1 MNTVHIGHVELG
13 RVPRVVGTITMRA
26 SLPASGQAPKY
37 DCAIVEVR
45 LDLIGSD
52 TPHWLAQCRAIEAS
66 GHPVLL
72 TLRLA
77 NEGGKWMG
85 PDQNRL
91 PYITSAQ
98 EGVSCVD
105 VEFLSGICGAVCE
118 KAAQLGKPVIVSYHN
133 FQRTPPLPEL
143 EDILGKMREL
153 PAAIPK
159 LTTMVTQEA
168 DIETLK
174 VLLAKHRNKPLC
186 VIGMGAKATETRV
199 LFPTLG
205 SCLTY
210 GYIDSPSAPGQF
222 SATELTRRLT
232 ARNQDC

>member
-1 MNTVHIGHVELG
+1 MNKVRIGNVELG

-26 SLPASGQAPKY
+26 SLPVSGKAPKY
-37 DCAIVEVR
+37 DCHIVEVR

-52 TPHWLAQCRAIEAS
+52 TPHWLAQCRAIEAA
-66 GHPVLL
+66 GNPVLL

-98 EGVSCVD
+98 EAVSCVD

-133 FQRTPPLPEL
+133 FQRTPTLAEL
-143 EDILGKMREL
+143 ENILEKMRAL

-168 DIETLK
+168 DIATLK
-174 VLLAKHRNKPLC
+174 ALLAKHRDKPLC
-186 VIGMGAKATETRV
+186 IIGMGAKATETRV
-199 LFPTLG
+199 SFPLLG

-222 SATELTRRLT
+222 SATELLLRL
-232 ARNQDC
+232 ASQSRG

>member
-13 RVPRVVGTITMRA
+13 RVPRVVGTITSRA
-26 SLPASGQAPKY
+26 SLPVSGLAPKY

-52 TPHWLAQCRAIEAS
+52 TPRWLAQCQAIESA
-66 GHPVLL
+66 GYPVLL

-98 EGVSCVD
+98 EAVSCVD
-105 VEFLSGICGAVCE
+105 VEFLSGICGAVCD
-118 KAAQLGKPVIVSYHN
+118 KAAQLGKPVVVSYHN
-133 FQRTPPLPEL
+133 FQRTPTLAEL
-143 EDILGKMREL
+143 ENILEKMRAL

-168 DIETLK
+168 DIATLK
-174 VLLAKHRNKPLC
+174 ALLAKHRDKPLC
-186 VIGMGAKATETRV
+186 IIGMGAKATETRV
-199 LFPTLG
+199 SFPLLG

-222 SATELTRRLT
+222 SASELTRRL
-232 ARNQDC
+232 AAGG